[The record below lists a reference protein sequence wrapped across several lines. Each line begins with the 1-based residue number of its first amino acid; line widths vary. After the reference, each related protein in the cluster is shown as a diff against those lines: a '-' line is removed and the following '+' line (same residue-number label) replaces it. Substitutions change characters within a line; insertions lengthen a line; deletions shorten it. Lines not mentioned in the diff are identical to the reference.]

1 MHAVISVSQL
11 QQQFNDPKRVI
22 IDCRH
27 DLSDPQAGRNAYL
40 TSHIKGAQFLH
51 LDEDLAGVLTGK
63 NGRHPLPD
71 PALLAKKLGALG
83 IDAQSHVVAYDASGG
98 PFAAR
103 LWFLLR
109 WLGFERCQVLDGGWA
124 AWLQAEG
131 ALASGPATVSV
142 QTEFLVQLQPD
153 YMVTADAVLANLST
167 PQFTVIDARSAERF
181 AGRGETLDPV
191 GGHIPGAKNRFFM
204 LNLDQGYFK
213 SSEQLHQEWR
223 DLMGEIP
230 STEWV
235 QQCGSG
241 VTACHNLL
249 AMEVAGFK
257 GGRLYAGSWSEW
269 CSDTSRPM
277 VLSSELA

>member
-1 MHAVISVSQL
+1 MHAVISVQQL

-40 TSHIKGAQFLH
+40 ASHIKGAYFLH

-131 ALASGPATVSV
+131 ALASGPATMPA
-142 QTEFLVQLQPD
+142 QKEFLVQLQPD
-153 YMVTADAVLANLST
+153 YIVNVDAVLANLSV

-181 AGRGETLDPV
+181 AGRGETLDPL
-191 GGHIPGAKNRFFM
+191 GGHIPGAKNRFF
-204 LNLDQGYFK
+204 YAEF
-213 SSEQLHQEWR
+213 
-223 DLMGEIP
+223 
-230 STEWV
+230 
-235 QQCGSG
+235 GSG
-241 VTACHNLL
+241 LL
-249 AMEVAGFK
+249 
-257 GGRLYAGSWSEW
+257 
-269 CSDTSRPM
+269 
-277 VLSSELA
+277 